1 MDMGKL
7 GYLILSDLLKDA
19 QTSFM
24 AIAKKL
30 GISPCTVR
38 KRYQRMKREGVIN
51 KSIVSI
57 DLSKLGYQ
65 GKVFL
70 MITNSPSYDKSVT
83 IASLM
88 KIRNV
93 MVISEIIGP
102 FDILAIAPV
111 TDLNSIKMLADEVRK
126 LPSVQRVEITCIS
139 DTAFPVNSSFGQ
151 VLSQKCLELASN
163 SPDS

>member
-1 MDMGKL
+1 MNMDKL
-7 GYLILSDLLKDA
+7 DYLILSDLLKDA
-19 QTSFM
+19 QMSFM

-30 GISPCTVR
+30 GISPYTVR
-38 KRYQRMKREGVIN
+38 KRYQRMKREGVIK

-65 GKVFL
+65 GKAFL
-70 MITNSPSYDKSVT
+70 MITNSPSHDKSVT

-88 KIRNV
+88 KIKNV

-111 TDLNSIKMLADEVRK
+111 MDLNSIRALADEVRK

-139 DTAFPVNSSFGQ
+139 DTAFPINAGFGKA
-151 VLSQKCLELASN
+151 LSQKCLESAAN